1 MEIFENYN
9 NSWLNNQINQI
20 KEDIKLYNKI
30 KENIKI
36 K

>member
-20 KEDIKLYNKI
+20 KEDIKLYNK
-30 KENIKI
+30 KQKR
-36 K
+36 KV